1 MPSMKNKSPSDKSP
15 SDKSPSDFKTFKDC
29 FPNMVSVLNGIIAS
43 ETPGN
48 SRKKV
53 DLETIFKMV
62 ASRDKTIRDELN
74 AANYF
79 VETLKKMGLTESMVI
94 NLERDVL
101 KIVTTTTTT
110 TTTTTAETKQS
121 GGQPQMHR
129 ILSAWIFILL
139 IIVQYLLSQIIISPD
154 NLTRVQDTLTANRN
168 DLQASNTYMCSQ
180 TPFSRDI
187 TTRADRR
194 AQIMCQGNERYIASY
209 NALLELIVR
218 GGFTRRGFTAQDMQF
233 LIYSF
238 VQYELP
244 QRTQHI
250 RHFFQNIPMMS
261 IVICIICIMNF
272 GTIFLFMVRNARY
285 YNEGQVTGIVDET
298 IRLQLAADHRQ
309 LAQVP
314 VAQVPVAQVP
324 VAHQARID
332 SAIPRVRPLDIH
344 PDDDDNIPEHF
355 LDPIF
360 RELMTDPVVAI
371 DGQTY
376 DRDSIVRNFEL
387 RGASPMTGAPIVGV
401 EQQVLIPNLTL
412 RGEMT
417 AWWEDLQRT
426 KKAAT
431 AAAAAAA
438 NAKRNTAANR
448 IQKWIRT
455 RTSKIKR
462 ASNPGMSSNGGSRR
476 KRYNRNRRH
485 HRTQTRRQNR

>member
-1 MPSMKNKSPSDKSP
+1 MKN
-15 SDKSPSDFKTFKDC
+15 KSPSDFKTFKDC

-43 ETPGN
+43 ETPDN

-101 KIVTTTTTT
+101 EIIDKATMATTVT
-110 TTTTTAETKQS
+110 TKQS

-168 DLQASNTYMCSQ
+168 ELQASNTYMCSQ
-180 TPFSRDI
+180 DPFSRI

-194 AQIMCQGNERYIASY
+194 AQIICQGNERYIASY

-218 GGFTRRGFTAQDMQF
+218 GGFTRRGFTAQDMQL

-244 QRTQHI
+244 QRTQPI
-250 RHFFQNIPMMS
+250 RHFFQNMPMMS

-272 GTIFLFMVRNARY
+272 GTIFLLMIRNTRY
-285 YNEGQVTGIVDET
+285 YNQHQVLRTVNEA
-298 IRLQLAADHRQ
+298 IRLQIAADRRQ
-309 LAQVP
+309 LVP
-314 VAQVPVAQVP
+314 
-324 VAHQARID
+324 ARARALVQPHVD
-332 SAIPRVRPLDIH
+332 SAIPHVLPLDIN
-344 PDDDDNIPEHF
+344 PGDDDVVPGHF
-355 LDPIF
+355 VCPISF
-360 RELMTDPVVAI
+360 AIMTDPVTAA
-371 DGQTY
+371 DGYTY
-376 DRDSIVRNFEL
+376 DRASIARALRNNPS
-387 RGASPMTGAPIVGV
+387 SPMTRAPMTAQI
-401 EQQVLIPNLTL
+401 LIPNLTL

-426 KKAAT
+426 KKT
-431 AAAAAAA
+431 AAAAAKRITAVKTLQRWTRRKLQKSAKPAA
-438 NAKRNTAANR
+438 RD
-448 IQKWIRT
+448 
-455 RTSKIKR
+455 S
-462 ASNPGMSSNGGSRR
+462 GGSRR
-476 KRYNRNRRH
+476 RRYKHHHQTKQRN
-485 HRTQTRRQNR
+485 

>member
-1 MPSMKNKSPSDKSP
+1 MKNKSP

-29 FPNMVSVLNGIIAS
+29 FPNMVSVLNDIIAS

-62 ASRDKTIRDELN
+62 ASRDETIRDELN

-110 TTTTTAETKQS
+110 TTTAETKQS

-139 IIVQYLLSQIIISPD
+139 IIVQYLLSQILISPD
-154 NLTRVQDTLTANRN
+154 NLTRVQATLTANRN
-168 DLQASNTYMCSQ
+168 ELQASNTYMCSQ
-180 TPFSRDI
+180 TPFSRV

-233 LIYSF
+233 LIY
-238 VQYELP
+238 
-244 QRTQHI
+244 TQPI
-250 RHFFQNIPMMS
+250 RHFFQNMPMMS

-272 GTIFLFMVRNARY
+272 GTIFLLMIRNIRY
-285 YNEGQVTGIVDET
+285 YNQHQVTRIVNDAN
-298 IRLQLAADHRQ
+298 RLGLEQRVGRRAVAADPQ
-309 LAQVP
+309 PAQVP
-314 VAQVPVAQVP
+314 VAQD
-324 VAHQARID
+324 RID
-332 SAIPRVRPLDIH
+332 SAIPPVRPLDFR
-344 PDDDDNIPEHF
+344 PDDDDDNIPEHF
-355 LDPIF
+355 LDPISATF
-360 RELMTDPVVAI
+360 MRDPVIAL

-376 DRDSIVRNFEL
+376 DRSSIEQAL
-387 RGASPMTGAPIVGV
+387 AIRGASPMTRAPIVGV
-401 EQQVLIPNLTL
+401 GQQVLIPNLTL
-412 RGEMT
+412 RREMT

-426 KKAAT
+426 KKT

-438 NAKRNTAANR
+438 AADAKIDTAANR

-462 ASNPGMSSNGGSRR
+462 ASNPGMSPNGGSRR